1 LFDEHIYEHIYEH
14 FDEHFDEHN
23 LDDDDSA
30 TRRTRNNLLL

>member
-1 LFDEHIYEHIYEH
+1 LFDEHIYEHIY
-14 FDEHFDEHN
+14 EHFDEHN